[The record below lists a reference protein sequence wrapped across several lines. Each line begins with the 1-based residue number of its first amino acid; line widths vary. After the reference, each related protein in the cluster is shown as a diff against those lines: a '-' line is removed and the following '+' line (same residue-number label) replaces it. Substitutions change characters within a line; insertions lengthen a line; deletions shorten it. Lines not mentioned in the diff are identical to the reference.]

1 MQPVFLFCALMVSV
15 VLNFVGFL
23 MSLFIAMVSFKT
35 WTTKHSRSPSDRIL
49 FSLAISRLLTLGLLL
64 LNTGFIFINSDKERS
79 VSLSTFFLLSWM
91 FLDAS
96 SLWFVTLLNTLYC
109 VKITNLQH
117 AVFLLLKRHLAT
129 KTPQLLLAC
138 VLTPT
143 LTTLL
148 FFMINRTS
156 SISELG
162 HRRNQSALGISQSAV
177 VLVMS
182 SFLSSFPQFI
192 LNVTSASLLINSL
205 QRHVHKMRRNAT
217 GFWNPQTEATVGAM
231 KLMIYFLI
239 LYVPYS
245 FATILSY
252 LPHSVGMG
260 LVTKGVCIIV
270 STVYSPG
277 HSFLLILA
285 HPRLKTKAKHAL
297 SCGR

>member
-1 MQPVFLFCALMVSV
+1 MQPVFFFCVLVASV
-15 VLNFVGFL
+15 ALNFVGFL
-23 MSLFIAMVSFKT
+23 MSLFIAVVSFKT

-49 FSLAISRLLTLGLLL
+49 FSLAVSRLLMLGLLL
-64 LNTGFIFINSDKERS
+64 LNMGFIFSAADQDRS

-91 FLDAS
+91 FLDTS
-96 SLWFVTLLNTLYC
+96 GLWFVTLLNTLYC

-117 AVFLLLKRHLAT
+117 AAFLLLKRHLAA
-129 KTPQLLLAC
+129 KTSRLLLAS

-148 FFMINRTS
+148 FFMINWTS

-162 HRRNQSALGISQSAV
+162 PKRNQSTFGFSRSAV

-205 QRHVHKMRRNAT
+205 QRHIQKMRRNAT

-260 LVTKGVCIIV
+260 VATRAVCIIV

-277 HSFLLILA
+277 HSLLLILT
-285 HPRLKTKAKHAL
+285 HPRLKTKAKHVL
-297 SCGR
+297 SCSR